1 MGSYKLKPNMKFI
14 ELLFISAF
22 IFSLAEAEDVVCTR
36 RGTKKVLTIENGDS
50 FLFKTQEGDEYEA
63 RTTCKVTYKL
73 GISCSTLHFSCSTF
87 DLANLR
93 ENCGKGDKIIINS
106 DGQSQSYC
114 QTTRPNQYYS
124 NTGTVRVIF
133 KSDRKTQ
140 AAGAQ
145 CTVRCEDYQEIEE
158 ETSEETF
165 EETVEETGEETGEE
179 NGEEIDV
186 SSFCPAGSSYST
198 TGTPSWTPAETIHT
212 MVLYPGP
219 DPSCTERTAV
229 RGFSPAGKDAIVNRH
244 NERRQMVA
252 AGLETRGNQPK
263 ASNMR
268 KITWDEELAAIAQR
282 RADQCWGS
290 GQYDGV
296 YHDKLRRMCDG
307 TSSGQNS
314 YGPRGAYS
322 SPKTMDNLMT
332 YGPRAVDMWY
342 NEVGGSIAGTNFDP
356 AWIQSYE
363 RHSGFGHYTAVVWAE
378 TDRVGCGMVHYRK
391 VEDGPY
397 YTIINCNY
405 ATSGNYNGQPIYLE
419 GEECDCPAGTS
430 CGADANYNKL
440 CA

>member
-1 MGSYKLKPNMKFI
+1 MGSYELKPNMKFI

-22 IFSLAEAEDVVCTR
+22 ITSWAEAEDVVCTR
-36 RGTKKVLTIENGDS
+36 RGTKKVVTVENGDS
-50 FLFKTQEGDEYEA
+50 FLFKTQAGDEYAA

-73 GISCSTLHFSCSTF
+73 GISCSSLHFSCSMF

-93 ENCGKGDKIIINS
+93 ENCGKGDKMIINS

-140 AAGAQ
+140 SAGAQ
-145 CTVRCEDYQEIEE
+145 CNVRCEDYQEIEE
-158 ETSEETF
+158 E
-165 EETVEETGEETGEE
+165 
-179 NGEEIDV
+179 NGEEIGV
-186 SSFCPAGSSYST
+186 NSFCPAGSSYST

-229 RGFSPAGKDAIVNRH
+229 RGFSDAGKDAIVSRH

-268 KITWDEELAAIAQR
+268 KITWDEELAEIAQR
-282 RADQCWGS
+282 WADQCWGS
-290 GQYDGV
+290 GQFDGV

-322 SPKTMDNLMT
+322 SP
-332 YGPRAVDMWY
+332 
-342 NEVGGSIAGTNFDP
+342 
-356 AWIQSYE
+356 
-363 RHSGFGHYTAVVWAE
+363 
-378 TDRVGCGMVHYRK
+378 
-391 VEDGPY
+391 
-397 YTIINCNY
+397 
-405 ATSGNYNGQPIYLE
+405 
-419 GEECDCPAGTS
+419 
-430 CGADANYNKL
+430 
-440 CA
+440 